1 MKKLEN
7 GQMEGVVAGSDSC
20 EATVNGLFWFGATL
34 LPVPGWNIIGG
45 VSMAIAAG
53 AWAFGGCGKR

>member
-1 MKKLEN
+1 MKKLEVLE
-7 GQMEGVVAGSDSC
+7 MEVVNAGGNSC

-34 LPVPGWNIIGG
+34 LPVPGWNIVGA
-45 VSMAIAAG
+45 VSMTIAAG